1 MEKIGRRKSLRLR
14 YSLFV
19 LIGLFLL
26 GCVKDKTEQPSNTN
40 NDDCIILN
48 PSFQV
53 DVQPIIATNCS
64 FYGCHSHSSGVGDF
78 TNYSGIKAKVDNGQ
92 IQWRVLDLKDMPPSY
107 STGPKSLSSDD
118 LEIINCWI
126 ENGAANN

>member
-26 GCVKDKTEQPSNTN
+26 GCAKDKTEQPSNTN

-48 PSFQV
+48 LHFKHAA
-53 DVQPIIATNCS
+53 IIATNCS
-64 FYGCHSHSSGVGDF
+64 FYGCHSHSS
-78 TNYSGIKAKVDNGQ
+78 
-92 IQWRVLDLKDMPPSY
+92 
-107 STGPKSLSSDD
+107 
-118 LEIINCWI
+118 E
-126 ENGAANN
+126 